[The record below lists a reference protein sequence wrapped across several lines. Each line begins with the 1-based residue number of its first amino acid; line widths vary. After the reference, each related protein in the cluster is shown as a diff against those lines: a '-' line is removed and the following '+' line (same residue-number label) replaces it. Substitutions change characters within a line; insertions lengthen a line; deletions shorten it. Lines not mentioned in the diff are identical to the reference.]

1 MSDGGLTVVGQAADL
16 SQAVGLATRC
26 APDVVLLDAALPPD
40 GGLVA
45 MQAVMAAAPDARV
58 VVLAAADSDEA
69 ALLAV
74 ADGAVGYLPRDID
87 LGALARAVGGV
98 LAGEGAISRA
108 MAARLME
115 RLKALSA
122 ERVGMRPVRSEL
134 TTREWEVL
142 DLMKSGASTA
152 QIARE
157 LVVSP
162 DTVYS
167 HIQHIL
173 RKLGAHSRAE
183 AVAIA
188 LRPGPG

>member
-1 MSDGGLTVVGQAADL
+1 
-16 SQAVGLATRC
+16 
-26 APDVVLLDAALPPD
+26 
-40 GGLVA
+40 
-45 MQAVMAAAPDARV
+45 
-58 VVLAAADSDEA
+58 VLASADSDEA

-74 ADGAVGYLPRDID
+74 ADGAAGYLPREID

-98 LAGEGAISRA
+98 MAGEGAISRA